1 LHQTFLVTHF
11 VVNCKSFFFIFILT
25 NALLNLITLIHFQ
38 TTFWGICRCKGCKT
52 VLQGARNCC

>member
-1 LHQTFLVTHF
+1 
-11 VVNCKSFFFIFILT
+11 
-25 NALLNLITLIHFQ
+25 LNLITLIHFQ